1 MSSKS
6 NKGIEPGG
14 TIGVFG
20 GGQLGRMF
28 CHAAQRMG
36 YQVVVFTDEA
46 ESPAAQVVRESIVG
60 DYTDIEAVFLWW
72 PLKPLRCMSRS
83 DQVRMSWRSHK
94 IG

>member
-28 CHAAQRMG
+28 SHAAQRMG

-60 DYTDIEAVFLWW
+60 DYTDIEAVAAFA
-72 PLKPLRCMSRS
+72 KRS
-83 DQVRMSWRSHK
+83 DWSKDCPVAFK
-94 IG
+94 